1 MDMMLAGRF
10 FAGEFSFSSKKSY
23 TQVPLL
29 GFGVGIMSDLAPLY
43 QVRAQDHLTHNN

>member
-10 FAGEFSFSSKKSY
+10 FAGGFTIFGRGLD
-23 TQVPLL
+23 THALWI

-43 QVRAQDHLTHNN
+43 QVFMTLAT